1 MSAAERNP
9 HCRKCRY
16 RVWAGSEHCCDYIG
30 ITGHARQLIC
40 RIEDC
45 ALWREEKGRAV
56 GDGGPYKG
64 EAGTDNAGGKPP
76 AHTGEAEG
84 RERDASGTPGRPI
97 EGGARKVQRRTPLKD
112 RMWPQVLALYQQG
125 LTNSEICRELGLL
138 GPTVGKWLHDEG
150 YESHGRQQPG
160 KYAALYPMFRTLY
173 EQGLTDSEIARR
185 CGLSHR
191 EIIRNWRKQ
200 EGLPSHVR
208 KTTARISEVQ
218 HQAWA
223 LYDKGADDEEIGR
236 EVGLSAGTIARW
248 RQNLGLPTQY
258 ARWMEKQKKQVPALL
273 EKGLSDQQIADRL
286 GISTTTVAFCRETH
300 WGSGKK

>member
-1 MSAAERNP
+1 MP
-9 HCRKCRY
+9 
-16 RVWAGSEHCCDYIG
+16 V
-30 ITGHARQLIC
+30 
-40 RIEDC
+40 
-45 ALWREEKGRAV
+45 
-56 GDGGPYKG
+56 
-64 EAGTDNAGGKPP
+64 
-76 AHTGEAEG
+76 
-84 RERDASGTPGRPI
+84 PG
-97 EGGARKVQRRTPLKD
+97 
-112 RMWPQVLALYQQG
+112 LA
-125 LTNSEICRELGLL
+125 
-138 GPTVGKWLHDEG
+138 
-150 YESHGRQQPG
+150 
-160 KYAALYPMFRTLY
+160 
-173 EQGLTDSEIARR
+173 DSEIARR

-236 EVGLSAGTIARW
+236 AVGLSAGTIARW